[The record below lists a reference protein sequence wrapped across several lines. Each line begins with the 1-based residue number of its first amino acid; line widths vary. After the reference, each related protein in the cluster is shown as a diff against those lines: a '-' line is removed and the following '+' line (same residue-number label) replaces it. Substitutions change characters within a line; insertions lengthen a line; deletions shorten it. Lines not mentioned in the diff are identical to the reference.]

1 MTGRVMAKAPAKP
14 VVSKVGTKGGLDE
27 ASIAAF
33 HDHEIVTPKRN
44 LKAFG
49 RKAAIKVD
57 EFGFDMEAIERAE
70 AALAE
75 LSTEFDDWMEKEVE
89 RLTRARDA
97 VAAEGIDAGTR
108 ANVYTASHDI
118 KGEGATFGYPLAARV
133 AESLCHLLD
142 GIADDDRVPADLVIQ
157 HADAIRAIVREN
169 AKGMDHPVAIALSE
183 RLTEA
188 TTAVLIAI
196 NGSPSIAP

>member
-1 MTGRVMAKAPAKP
+1 MAKTPAAKP
-14 VVSKVGTKGGLDE
+14 TVSKAGTKGGLDE